1 MRRRDTEPPPAEIA
15 EDLTS
20 RSDVKRANRV
30 VEETLARLSTTL
42 YEMAPR
48 RLAALALPEEVY
60 ETVMEARAMKNAR
73 ARNRQLGLVRV
84 ALRGADWAAIQ
95 ERVRYVAEGREPP
108 VASEDGEGPIA
119 GAGALWVA
127 RLLGEGFAGMD
138 AFLAEYPRT
147 DRARL
152 VDLVRRVDRDTGEQR
167 AKAERKLADVVRNIL
182 ASGKR

>member
-1 MRRRDTEPPPAEIA
+1 MRRRDTDSAQESA

-30 VEETLARLSTTL
+30 VEETLARLSL
-42 YEMAPR
+42 ALFELSPR
-48 RLAALALPEEVY
+48 RLAALELPEAVY
-60 ETVMEARAMKNAR
+60 ETVMDARAMKNAR
-73 ARNRQLGLVRV
+73 ARARQLGLVRV

-95 ERVRYVAEGREPP
+95 EKVRYVAEGREPP
-108 VASEDGEGPIA
+108 APAANGEGPSA

-138 AFLAEYPRT
+138 AFLVDYPRT

-152 VDLVRRVDRDTGEQR
+152 VDLVKRIDRSTGDQR
-167 AKAERKLADVVRNIL
+167 AKAERKLADVVQNIL
-182 ASGKR
+182 ASGRR